1 MVGLD
6 RYMSEYQTAWRG
18 RNLANQESGTQNGKH
33 RPWILPSDLW
43 EEGLWPG
50 IRGSS
55 GHSLPC
61 YLEREEVQKHD
72 GVHNLKS
79 SWVMCANLYFPFRQ
93 DLKVVA
99 GFLKHRVSPAIETVD
114 RIEME
119 WAERA
124 PLDPATLLGEPHG
137 QRGRNQTSPDVAL
150 IVNGGKGI
158 VLTESKFVEHSFYPC
173 SGRNKDYGNPDT
185 ARCMNAR
192 KVYDDPYEQCYMT
205 QWAYGRRTN
214 RKYWDYLRFS
224 PDALRLLKRCPAASA
239 GYQLFRQQ
247 ALAEALLQKGAYDF
261 VISCVAYDARNK
273 VLLEC
278 LRSTGIQDFTREW
291 GSLFDG
297 KAQFATFTHQEW
309 VNWVSATRKGS
320 WQDWLDYVRERY
332 ELG

>member
-1 MVGLD
+1 VVDLD
-6 RYMSEYQTAWRG
+6 RHMSEYQTEWRCES
-18 RNLANQESGTQNGKH
+18 LENQVPGVQNGKQ
-33 RPWILPSDLW
+33 RPWILPLELW

-50 IRGSS
+50 IKSSS
-55 GHSLPC
+55 GHSLPS
-61 YLEREEVQKHD
+61 YLEGETVQKHD
-72 GVHNLKS
+72 GAHNLKS
-79 SWVMCANLYFPFRQ
+79 SWVMCANLYFPFKE

-99 GFLKHRVSPAIETVD
+99 GFLKDRVSPVIETVD
-114 RIEME
+114 GVELE
-119 WAERA
+119 WAERP

-137 QRGRNQTSPDVAL
+137 QRGKNQTSPDVAF

-173 SGRNKDYGNPDT
+173 SGRKRRYCNP
-185 ARCMNAR
+185 APQRCLDLN
-192 KVYDDPYEQCYMT
+192 KVYRDVANQCHML
-205 QWAYGRRTN
+205 QWACRGRTN

-224 PDALRLLKRCPAASA
+224 PDSLRVLRRCPAASA

-247 ALAEALLQKGAYDF
+247 ALAEALAQRGAYDF
-261 VISCVAYDARNK
+261 VISCVAYDARNQ

-309 VNWVSATRKGS
+309 VRWVSATRKGA
-320 WQDWLDYVRERY
+320 WQDWLDYVNRRY
-332 ELG
+332 EL